1 MCSADEWEI
10 QYSSARFLGQSSLVP
25 RSCVL
30 GPWVGNSVG
39 RLQLCGQLCLVVV
52 LSPESAP
59 PVLWRRGSARFPSRK
74 FTSSGCG
81 GSSHL
86 GKIQGLSKVVVLEV
100 VPAGA
105 LQPPLPFSRGAEA
118 EGLPVMPL
126 RGMMS
131 EHVLRNDGFLIQSC
145 VNWCWFTFGEQL
157 L

>member
-1 MCSADEWEI
+1 M
-10 QYSSARFLGQSSLVP
+10 
-25 RSCVL
+25 
-30 GPWVGNSVG
+30 
-39 RLQLCGQLCLVVV
+39 
-52 LSPESAP
+52 
-59 PVLWRRGSARFPSRK
+59 
-74 FTSSGCG
+74 
-81 GSSHL
+81 
-86 GKIQGLSKVVVLEV
+86 SKVVVLEV

-131 EHVLRNDGFLIQSC
+131 EHVLRNDGFLIQSR

>member
-1 MCSADEWEI
+1 MVCSADEWEI
-10 QYSSARFLGQSSLVP
+10 QYSSARFLDQSSLVP

-39 RLQLCGQLCLVVV
+39 RLQLCGQFCLVVV

-59 PVLWRRGSARFPSRK
+59 PVLWRRGSASFPSSRK

-86 GKIQGLSKVVVLEV
+86 GKIQGLSEVVLLEV

-118 EGLPVMPL
+118 EGLPVMHL
-126 RGMMS
+126 HGMTS
-131 EHVLRNDGFLIQSC
+131 EHVLRNLQSR